1 LNFLLD
7 RGESSDNK
15 SSSELVLTSAE
26 LNNIKKLSN
35 SQGISNYTFQL
46 NFDNHQ
52 NLNGYTSYFN
62 LVVKELSTGDYYSYI
77 QEFRVDNTLLLSNSL
92 QTNMHH
98 YNGFMVFYNTVGEF
112 LITIELNNGN
122 VVNKEETDKCDSG
135 DGEGSSSGG
144 GGGSAEGS
152 GPPGGSGGSG
162 SGGEF
167 IGGGSSSGWLC
178 NWRGSF
184 HSNPS
189 DCNEPSEGGT
199 WIFSIKSLLP
209 EGKGTN
215 LLKNGCLPLPEEC
228 FSDVQDPCECDGN
241 GGCVIENDEVP
252 VNFPINIALVSELN
266 SLLDQNLTPEQIDA
280 LAPYG
285 NEFFQS
291 MIDFLNANY
300 TPEAQGFI
308 EEVIE
313 VLAENPV
320 AEVDF
325 DPSNYP
331 GIDEGHPFMWWQ
343 DNEYINNNF
352 TIFEPLPNA
361 YEVLLFSIFPAAAL
375 AHIENTMEAMS
386 RAEELCLNDT
396 LCNGDF
402 SGLEDGKADA
412 FRHSYWNALGTAV
425 FSDSIMKLFAD
436 AHEWGQD
443 SLSVE
448 MDLFNNEIGRNI
460 GLNFSFSD
468 SNELIEFFVLEALNN
483 GELRYIDNGALIP
496 TNL

>member
-1 LNFLLD
+1 
-7 RGESSDNK
+7 
-15 SSSELVLTSAE
+15 
-26 LNNIKKLSN
+26 
-35 SQGISNYTFQL
+35 
-46 NFDNHQ
+46 
-52 NLNGYTSYFN
+52 
-62 LVVKELSTGDYYSYI
+62 
-77 QEFRVDNTLLLSNSL
+77 
-92 QTNMHH
+92 
-98 YNGFMVFYNTVGEF
+98 
-112 LITIELNNGN
+112 
-122 VVNKEETDKCDSG
+122 
-135 DGEGSSSGG
+135 
-144 GGGSAEGS
+144 
-152 GPPGGSGGSG
+152 
-162 SGGEF
+162 
-167 IGGGSSSGWLC
+167 
-178 NWRGSF
+178 
-184 HSNPS
+184 
-189 DCNEPSEGGT
+189 
-199 WIFSIKSLLP
+199 
-209 EGKGTN
+209 
-215 LLKNGCLPLPEEC
+215 
-228 FSDVQDPCECDGN
+228 
-241 GGCVIENDEVP
+241 
-252 VNFPINIALVSELN
+252 LN

-386 RAEELCLNDT
+386 RAEELCLNGT